1 MVAQADKIST
11 MLKAA
16 GVTVEPYWPALFAK
30 TLAVQ
35 KLDALIT
42 NVGSGAHYAACGPGG
57 LIAGLGAGVRDA
69 GRESRKP

>member
-1 MVAQADKIST
+1 MRMHPHAGRPALLGRSRGVVAQADKINT

-42 NVGSGAHYAACGPGG
+42 NVGSGAYYLACGPGG
-57 LIAGLGAGVRDA
+57 
-69 GRESRKP
+69 